1 MKLYNGQK
9 NHTYEVNYIQ
19 VDAKTKKHLQNMGIT
34 QGVRITIMA
43 KLGNHA
49 YVMRI
54 RGSRVALGEAILRQI
69 DVNEVTKEDL
79 GKRGPNNAY

>member
-1 MKLYNGQK
+1 MKLYDGLK

-19 VDAKTKKHLQNMGIT
+19 VDLKTKKHLQNMGIT
-34 QGVRITIMA
+34 QGVKIKIMS

-54 RGSRVALGEAILRQI
+54 RGSRVALGESILRKI
-69 DVNEVTKEDL
+69 DVNEVTKKDL
-79 GKRGPNNAY
+79 KKERDI